1 MRAIELVAWG
11 EALGVTS
18 KEVPWALRARARRLE
33 DIHNDLVRERVLLS
47 DAPEEKLV
55 VLIAAVDRVMAAA
68 ASHLVT
74 DVRDAHRPS
83 GCRSG
88 LGC

>member
-33 DIHNDLVRERVLLS
+33 DIHNDLVRERALLS
-47 DAPEEKLV
+47 DAPDEELV
-55 VLIAAVDRVMAAA
+55 VQIAAAARVIAAA
-68 ASHLVT
+68 ASHLENAVS
-74 DVRDAHRPS
+74 DSHREV
-83 GCRSG
+83 G
-88 LGC
+88 